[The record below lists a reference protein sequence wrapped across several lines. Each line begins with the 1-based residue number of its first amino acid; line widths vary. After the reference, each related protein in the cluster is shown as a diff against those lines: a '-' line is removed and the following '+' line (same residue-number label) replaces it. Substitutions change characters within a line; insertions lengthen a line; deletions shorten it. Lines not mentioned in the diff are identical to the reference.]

1 MKLYQPLPLSPVTI
15 LRSLWQHRQLV
26 WQMSKRE
33 VLGRYRGSMVG
44 LAWSFFNPIFML
56 LVYTFVFSVVFET
69 RWGVSTETEGRG
81 SFAVILFA
89 GMVVHGL
96 FAECVNRA
104 PSLIL
109 NNANYVKKVV
119 FPIEILPWT
128 TLVSALFHAAISL
141 LVLLVAEWVLM
152 GRIPWTALLLPVVWL
167 PFVVSIM
174 GVSWLLASLGVYL
187 RDVAQI
193 TGLITTVLLFMSP
206 VFYPLSKL
214 PPQLQGWLLLNP
226 LTFII
231 EQTREVLVFGH
242 LPDWG
247 GLFIYSVLA
256 CLLAWFGFA
265 WFQKTRGG
273 FADVL

>member
-1 MKLYQPLPLSPVTI
+1 MKLYQPLPLSPLAI

-33 VLGRYRGSMVG
+33 VLGRYRGSMMG
-44 LAWSFFNPIFML
+44 LAWSLFNPIFML

-69 RWGVSTETEGRG
+69 RWGVSTDEGRG
-81 SFAVILFA
+81 AFAVILFA

-109 NNANYVKKVV
+109 NNTNYVKKVV
-119 FPIEILPWT
+119 FPLEILPWA
-128 TLVSALFHAAISL
+128 TLVSALFHTAISV
-141 LVLLVAEWVLM
+141 LVLLLAEWVLM
-152 GRIPWTALLLPVVWL
+152 GGIPWTVVLLPLVWL
-167 PFVVSIM
+167 PFIASIM

-193 TGLITTVLLFMSP
+193 TGLVTTVLLFMSP
-206 VFYPLSKL
+206 VFYPLSRL
-214 PPQLQGWLLLNP
+214 PEKFQAWLLLNP

-231 EQTREVLVFGH
+231 EQTRQVVVFGN

-247 GLFIYSVLA
+247 GLLVYGLFA
-256 CLLAWFGFA
+256 GLLLWLGFV

>member
-1 MKLYQPLPLSPVTI
+1 MKLYQPLPLSPLAI

-33 VLGRYRGSMVG
+33 VLGRYRGSMMG
-44 LAWSFFNPIFML
+44 LAWSLFNPIFML

-69 RWGVSTETEGRG
+69 RWGVSTDEGRG
-81 SFAVILFA
+81 AFAVILFA

-96 FAECVNRA
+96 FAECINRA

-109 NNANYVKKVV
+109 NNTNYVKKVV
-119 FPIEILPWT
+119 FPLEILPWA
-128 TLVSALFHAAISL
+128 TLVSALFHTAISV
-141 LVLLVAEWVLM
+141 LVLLLAEWVLM
-152 GRIPWTALLLPVVWL
+152 GGIPWTVVLLPLVWL
-167 PFVVSIM
+167 PFIASIM

-193 TGLITTVLLFMSP
+193 TGLVTTVLLFMSP
-206 VFYPLSKL
+206 VFYPLSRL
-214 PPQLQGWLLLNP
+214 PEKFQAWLLLNP

-231 EQTREVLVFGH
+231 EQTRQVVVFGN

-247 GLFIYSVLA
+247 GLLVYGLFA
-256 CLLAWFGFA
+256 GLLLWLGFV

>member
-1 MKLYQPLPLSPVTI
+1 MKLYQPLPLSPLAI

-33 VLGRYRGSMVG
+33 VLGRYRGSMMG
-44 LAWSFFNPIFML
+44 LAWSLFNPIFML

-69 RWGVSTETEGRG
+69 RWGVSTDEGRG
-81 SFAVILFA
+81 AFAVILFA

-109 NNANYVKKVV
+109 NNTNYVKKVV
-119 FPIEILPWT
+119 FPLEILPWA
-128 TLVSALFHAAISL
+128 TLVSALFHTAISV
-141 LVLLVAEWVLM
+141 LVLLLAEWVLM
-152 GRIPWTALLLPVVWL
+152 GGIPWTVVLLPLVWL
-167 PFVVSIM
+167 PFIGSIM

-193 TGLITTVLLFMSP
+193 TGLVTTVLLFMSP
-206 VFYPLSKL
+206 VFYPLSRL
-214 PPQLQGWLLLNP
+214 PEKFQTWLLLNP

-231 EQTREVLVFGH
+231 EQTRQVVVFGN

-247 GLFIYSVLA
+247 GLLVYGLFA
-256 CLLAWFGFA
+256 GLLLWLGFV